1 MKICIQRKSRY
12 SFKLGVFGITETWS
26 AFRMDNRSFNSYG
39 RLKVYNTSH
48 LFWEQVAVFGG
59 AVLDSIWV
67 TKDSHGPF
75 SQASLTDDE
84 KQEIDNK
91 IKIDEEQ
98 KNKLLPKPS
107 TTGDS
112 LTQKVTKAIKGA
124 DIKLVVGVSFG
135 VFVVVFLLIVCI
147 VKRCS
152 RRQRPK
158 SYRRWEQLD
167 YGKKFYSTVKN
178 EDKDGDD
185 FEVDVTDGTTKL
197 IDSNKD

>member
-1 MKICIQRKSRY
+1 
-12 SFKLGVFGITETWS
+12 
-26 AFRMDNRSFNSYG
+26 MDNRSFNSYG
-39 RLKVYNTSH
+39 RLKVFNDTH

-67 TKDSHGPF
+67 TQDTHGPF
-75 SQASLTDDE
+75 SKAELTPDE
-84 KQEIDNK
+84 KQEIDSK
-91 IKIDEEQ
+91 IKQDEEQ
-98 KNKLLPKPS
+98 KHKLLPKPA

-112 LTQKVTKAIKGA
+112 ITQKVTKAIKGA

-135 VFVVVFLLIVCI
+135 AFVLVFLMIVCI
-147 VKRCS
+147 VRRCN
-152 RRQRPK
+152 RKRPK

-178 EDKDGDD
+178 EDKDTDD

-197 IDSNKD
+197 IDSTKD